1 MSRFKHNE
9 LHMKNLTKLMVV
21 VFIFTLT
28 TESFAQRIGIRAGAV
43 MTNMLWK
50 DDDDTYSDDFKL
62 KPGFTAGVVGEIPF
76 NDMFYF
82 EPGLMLTTKGFKTK
96 SEETI
101 LGFTVKTEESVNPMY
116 LDIPLNF
123 KIAGE
128 VGDEIK
134 IYGLAGPYIGLGIGG
149 KAKYKSEA
157 LGETEETNESISWG
171 SDEDDDDF
179 KMLDFGVNIGAGAEF
194 GPVQAGLFYGLGLAN
209 ISPYTENG
217 AKIANRTIGLN
228 VTWFFGEN

>member
-1 MSRFKHNE
+1 
-9 LHMKNLTKLMVV
+9 MKNLTKLMVAL
-21 VFIFTLT
+21 FIFTLT

-43 MTNMLWK
+43 MTNMLMK
-50 DDDDTYSDDFKL
+50 DDEDTYSDDFKM

-82 EPGLMLTTKGFKTK
+82 EPGLMLTTKGFKLD
-96 SEETI
+96 SEETM
-101 LGFTVKTEESVNPMY
+101 LGFTIKTEASSNPLY
-116 LDIPLNF
+116 IDIPLNF
-123 KIAGE
+123 KVAGE

-149 KAKYKSEA
+149 KMKSKIEGM
-157 LGETEETNESISWG
+157 GEVEETDEAIKWG
-171 SDEDDDDF
+171 SDEDEDDF
-179 KMLDFGVNIGAGAEF
+179 KMLDFGVTVGAGVEF

-209 ISPYTENG
+209 ISPYTDGG
-217 AKIANRTIGLN
+217 AKIANRTMGLT